1 MLDLAVAG
9 GGRSPVPRLT
19 QDEMATIVGS
29 VRAVVGRVLKVL
41 EKTNAI
47 KTEEQHILM
56 TDPEKLR
63 EMGK

>member
-1 MLDLAVAG
+1 
-9 GGRSPVPRLT
+9 
-19 QDEMATIVGS
+19 MATIVGS

-47 KTEEQHILM
+47 KIEGQHILV
-56 TDPEKLR
+56 TDPEKLM